1 MQVQQAFCPPSNRI
15 FRRQERGVCYIK
27 PQESYPVEVNY
38 ENDNAF
44 SEYRNLRKG
53 TKTHRFCGEL
63 LKDSVPTILK
73 SKMLQLIAQMGQTTE
88 IGFFI
93 DNKGSKISIKI
104 GNHFIMPQLKQVEV
118 TNSRSEEQ
126 SLWQYMNIRTSL
138 H

>member
-1 MQVQQAFCPPSNRI
+1 
-15 FRRQERGVCYIK
+15 
-27 PQESYPVEVNY
+27 
-38 ENDNAF
+38 
-44 SEYRNLRKG
+44 
-53 TKTHRFCGEL
+53 
-63 LKDSVPTILK
+63 
-73 SKMLQLIAQMGQTTE
+73 MGQTTE